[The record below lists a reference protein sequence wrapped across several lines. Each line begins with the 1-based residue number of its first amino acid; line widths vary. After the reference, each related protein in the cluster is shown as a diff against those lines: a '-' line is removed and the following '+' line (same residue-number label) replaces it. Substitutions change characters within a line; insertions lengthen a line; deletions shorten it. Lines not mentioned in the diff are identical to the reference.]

1 MHIPG
6 QNSIPRAG
14 CPGGAKSSPSK
25 NMFSYRE
32 AFARNLGWVTEAE
45 QEKLRTKRV
54 AIAGL
59 GGVGGAHLLTLSR
72 LGIGAFNIADFDA
85 FEIHNF
91 NRQVGANMATLGRPK
106 IEVMAE
112 MARAINPQTDI
123 RAFPEGVSS
132 ENLDRFL
139 DGVDLYID
147 GLDFFELD
155 MRQRV
160 FERCGERGIAAVT
173 AAPLGMGCALLV
185 FVPGRMR
192 FEDYFRFED
201 RPQADKA
208 ARFLVGLAPS
218 MLQFGYLVDPSRV
231 DLVARVG
238 PSTPM
243 ACDLCAGIAA
253 TEALKIMLGRG
264 RIYAAPWGTH
274 FDAYKVRLRRTYRPG
289 GNANPVQAALIAIAK
304 RRFAGVR

>member
-1 MHIPG
+1 
-6 QNSIPRAG
+6 
-14 CPGGAKSSPSK
+14 
-25 NMFSYRE
+25 MFSYRE

-45 QEKLRTKRV
+45 QETLRTKRV

-91 NRQVGANMATLGRPK
+91 NRQVGANMATVGRAK

-112 MARAINPQTDI
+112 MARAINPQTDL
-123 RAFPEGVSS
+123 RLFPEGVSS
-132 ENLDRFL
+132 DNLDRFL

-155 MRQRV
+155 LRQRV
-160 FERCGERGIAAVT
+160 FERCADRGIAAVT

-185 FVPGRMR
+185 FLPGRMR
-192 FEDYFRFED
+192 FEDYFRFDD

-218 MLQFGYLVDPSRV
+218 MLQLGYLVDPSRV
-231 DLVARVG
+231 DLVARIG

-253 TEALKIMLGRG
+253 TEALKILLGRG
-264 RIYAAPWGTH
+264 RIYAAPWGAH

-289 GNANPVQAALIAIAK
+289 GNANPVQAALIAVAK
-304 RRFAGVR
+304 RRFAAVR